1 MIDDLFYFDYVND
14 VERFTIDM
22 YLFMMKLISTFEAMI
37 RIKGTYTLEVHEF
50 VCVIKQWT
58 FSSYYFNLIDLNT
71 SNSNV

>member
-37 RIKGTYTLEVHEF
+37 RIMNIHIRSTR